1 MSCLPILLPIRD
13 IFHGDDALERSQ
25 AHRNLS
31 YLEPSRINDRPQSL
45 KSSTVQSEG
54 PPAIDRHPTGS
65 EDTALA
71 AFAQL
76 GALRLKAKRCII
88 SLVTRDV
95 QYVLAE
101 STRTLSLQSD
111 VVHDERDALWLGTTS
126 FPRCEGVVDA
136 AMDEWCKTHSE
147 TRPPPPAPDHFYTD
161 GTSAHWMIIS
171 DVRQHPELHARFMV
185 QCNTKMRFFCSVPIR
200 SPGGLVLGS
209 YSIIDDNPR
218 FGISVSEMIFM
229 EDIAD
234 TIMGHLEAKR
244 ASSQRQRGDR
254 LIKGLGLFNS
264 GKTSLRDWWLVNYS
278 KQERGEGQRRRRRS
292 ASNEALQKERADDEF
307 GQTYRAEDL
316 DVRGRL
322 SSKSPSARH
331 RDGHPQP
338 EHNNSPDSGF
348 QSQDPPHP
356 QEHERELEREQDQ
369 LILGN
374 NLTPE
379 HSRGPND
386 GHEFDTARETSG
398 VYSRASNLIR
408 ESINAEGVM
417 FIDADFTR
425 SEQEKRGR
433 YKRRAR
439 KNVEDSADR
448 TTSDAGSGT
457 ASELEP
463 GDDAAVSESTGT
475 SIAVNANCELLGFS
489 TKIRSSLRGFS
500 ASQKHSSLPKKLMER
515 LVRRYPRGKV
525 FNYHDGKSLSSSDPG
540 SGASGTELSEVS
552 IDHTNAFNR
561 RRSKEHRDAAVLARL
576 ISDPRSIAFIP
587 IWDSR
592 RERYRSGILVW
603 NSMPNRFL
611 DAEEDVTYLASFGN
625 SVMAELTRI
634 DAVAADHAKAAF
646 ISSVSHELRS
656 PLHGVLAG
664 VELLQESTLDI
675 YQAEMATTISL
686 AGRTLLDTINNILDF
701 TKINSFTDTQ
711 RHDRRNKDLT
721 RNVAFKTADMGE
733 IGVTSIVDL
742 AELTENVVNTI
753 VTAKRFENNAAERS
767 KKQGRRTSSAITSP
781 SLRASSSSEDESEQ
795 EHVSISLDIAQR
807 PSWRTNISP
816 GSWTRIITNVLGN
829 AMKYTKAG
837 LITVTLRYKDSNR
850 TKGVGIE
857 LVIEDTGQGISVEY
871 LKNHLYTPFMQENS
885 HSVGTGLG
893 LSIVK
898 QIVEELGGRLVVE
911 SEVGRGTR
919 VIISLSRGFEP
930 ATTPSAEANYDTVV
944 AVPSRLGRD
953 PKLAFLT
960 TQGRSEQ
967 NRRERLLKA
976 NVEKTCSEWLRCQ
989 SHTIKTDNSGS
1000 PVADVFILTEEEYNM
1015 WMEMRARK
1023 FRSRKTAYRQPEPPM
1038 IILSSF
1044 KDLAAGRTAAV
1055 AGQQGIIFVNQPFGP
1070 RKLFRALQAALGFQ
1084 KVPPYKN
1091 PEDRNREP
1099 ARNGTDSD
1107 SDNEADAVTPMRGI
1121 VAFRRPTP
1129 TRRHSERSPQ
1139 SVSPTIPH
1147 HNAGQQPPAL
1157 VRSNSDHSWASGSS
1171 RASKLGESTSP
1182 SALEA
1187 MSPNV
1192 SELQGPF
1199 DIPPG
1204 RGNRKTILLVEDNL
1218 INMKVRLC
1226 PSFLYLCTAD
1236 SVYSFSSPQC
1246 AS

>member
-1 MSCLPILLPIRD
+1 MPLFVSSVVEARRTCQ
-13 IFHGDDALERSQ
+13 SNK
-25 AHRNLS
+25 AHYNHS
-31 YLEPSRINDRPQSL
+31 YLEPSRINDRPHSL
-45 KSSTVQSEG
+45 QSSTVQQPEG
-54 PPAIDRHPTGS
+54 SPVLDRHPTGS
-65 EDTALA
+65 DDTALA

-88 SLVTRDV
+88 SLITRDV

-111 VVHDERDALWLGTTS
+111 TVHNERDALWLGTTS
-126 FPRCEGVVDA
+126 FPRCEGIVDA
-136 AMDEWCKTHSE
+136 AMDEWCKTRSE
-147 TRPPPPAPDHFYTD
+147 TRSPPPAPDHFYTD
-161 GTSAHWMIIS
+161 GTSPHWMIVS
-171 DVRQHPELHARFMV
+171 DVRQHPELRDRIMV
-185 QCNTKMRFFCSVPIR
+185 RCSTSMRFFCSVPIR

-209 YSIIDDNPR
+209 YSILDDKPR
-218 FGISVSEMIFM
+218 FGLSVGEMEFM

-264 GKTSLRDWWLVNYS
+264 GKTSLRDWWLINYS

-292 ASNEALQKERADDEF
+292 ASNEALQKERADEEF

-322 SSKSPSARH
+322 NSKSPSARL
-331 RDGHPQP
+331 RDATAQP
-338 EHNNSPDSGF
+338 EANTSPDSGF
-348 QSQDPPHP
+348 QSQDPPCA
-356 QEHERELEREQDQ
+356 QQQEQDQ
-369 LILGN
+369 QILGD
-374 NLTPE
+374 NLTPDQ
-379 HSRGPND
+379 SRGPDD
-386 GHEFDTARETSG
+386 GHEFDIARETSS

-408 ESINAEGVM
+408 ESISAEGVM

-425 SEQEKRGR
+425 PEQEKRGR
-433 YKRRAR
+433 YKKA
-439 KNVEDSADR
+439 KKKKAEDAVDPS
-448 TTSDAGSGT
+448 TSDPGSGT
-457 ASELEP
+457 ASELELA
-463 GDDAAVSESTGT
+463 DDAALTESTGN
-475 SIAVNANCELLGFS
+475 SIASNTNCELMGFS

-515 LVRRYPRGKV
+515 LVRRYPHGKV
-525 FNYHDGKSLSSSDPG
+525 FNYHDGKSLSSSEPG
-540 SGASGTELSEVS
+540 SGASGTERSEVS
-552 IDHTNAFNR
+552 VERIDSSNK

-603 NSMPNRFL
+603 NTMPNRFF
-611 DAEEDVTYLASFGN
+611 DVDEDVTYLAAFGN
-625 SVMAELTRI
+625 SVMAELTRL
-634 DAVAADHAKAAF
+634 DTLAADHAKAAF

-664 VELLQESTLDI
+664 VELLQESALDI

-711 RHDRRNKDLT
+711 RFDRRNKDLT
-721 RNVAFKTADMGE
+721 RNVAFKSADMGE

-753 VTAKRFENNAAERS
+753 VTAKRFESNVAQRS
-767 KKQGRRTSSAITSP
+767 KKHTRRTSSPTASP
-781 SLRASSSSEDESEQ
+781 GRPSSSSDDESEQ
-795 EHVSISLDIAQR
+795 DHVSVSLDIAQR

-816 GSWTRIITNVLGN
+816 GSWTRIITNILGN
-829 AMKYTKAG
+829 AIKYTKAG
-837 LITVTLRYKDSNR
+837 LITVKLRYKKSVKAHRID
-850 TKGVGIE
+850 IE
-857 LVIEDTGQGISVEY
+857 LVIEDTGQGISLEY
-871 LKNHLYTPFMQENS
+871 LRNHLYTPFMQENS

-898 QIVEELGGRLVVE
+898 QIVEELGGRLAVE
-911 SEVGRGTR
+911 SEVGRGTK
-919 VIISLSRGFEP
+919 VIITLPRDFESP
-930 ATTPSAEANYDTVV
+930 TTPSAEANYDTAV

-953 PKLAFLT
+953 PNLAFLT

-967 NRRERLLKA
+967 NRRERSLKA
-976 NVEKTCSEWLRCQ
+976 NVEKTCTEWLRCQ
-989 SHTIKTDNSGS
+989 CQIIKTDNSGS
-1000 PVADVFILTEEEYNM
+1000 PVADVFILTEEEYSM

-1023 FRSRKTAYRQPEPPM
+1023 SRFRKVSQNQPEPPM

-1055 AGQQGIIFVNQPFGP
+1055 AGQHGIIFVNQPFGP
-1070 RKLFRALQAALGFQ
+1070 RKMFRALQAALGFE

-1091 PEDRNREP
+1091 PEGDIQEP
-1099 ARNGTDSD
+1099 ATNETNGD
-1107 SDNEADAVTPMRGI
+1107 SDNETDSVTPMRGI
-1121 VAFRRPTP
+1121 VAFRRPAP
-1129 TRRHSERSPQ
+1129 TRRHSERSPPPA
-1139 SVSPTIPH
+1139 SSTIPN
-1147 HNAGQQPPAL
+1147 HNSDQRPPKL
-1157 VRSNSDHSWASGSS
+1157 VRSNSEQSWASGSS
-1171 RASKLGESTSP
+1171 GSPASKPDESTSP

-1187 MSPNV
+1187 LSPNV
-1192 SELQGPF
+1192 SDMQGPF
-1199 DIPPG
+1199 DTPPG
-1204 RGNRKTILLVEDNL
+1204 RGNRKTILLVEDNA

-1226 PSFLYLCTAD
+1226 HRFLYLYIAD
-1236 SVYSFSSPQC
+1236 KIYSFSLPQC
-1246 AS
+1246 VN